1 MNIEIIKATKKDSVY
16 LYYKNELKAL
26 RKSGRLRFRT
36 LLDTSVL
43 DFASNDY
50 LGLSHK
56 KELHHATCKDLE
68 KLPTHSSKAS
78 LLVNGYHQIHKD
90 FEQALCEANGFE
102 DGVILGSGFS
112 ANIAMIESLVRKG
125 DILFMDERYH
135 ASGVLATK
143 LEHINVKFFK
153 HNNMNELKKLFK
165 KYKNVKRKIVAVEG
179 IYSMD
184 GDLVKKEVFDI
195 CENEDAL
202 LIVDE
207 AHSSGVVGDKLMG
220 VFDLYKIKIKS
231 NHIKMG
237 TLGKAY
243 GSFGAYILASAH
255 IVEYLINRAK
265 PIIYATSLSLYD
277 TLVGHKSLEYI
288 LQNTKDLKKEIQ
300 KRQGIVKNI
309 LDIQVDGLIVPIVIN
324 DNKRVINIK
333 NALLKDG
340 YAIGGIR
347 QPTVEKAILRIIAR
361 LGESTQSL
369 TKLCQKINQLQ

>member
-1 MNIEIIKATKKDSVY
+1 M
-16 LYYKNELKAL
+16 YYKNELKAL
-26 RKSGRLRFRT
+26 KKSRRYRSRRV
-36 LLDTSVL
+36 LDTSVL

-78 LLVNGYHQIHKD
+78 LLINGYHQIHKD
-90 FEQALCEANGFE
+90 FEQALCKANGFE
-102 DGVILGSGFS
+102 DGIILGSGFS

-143 LEHINVKFFK
+143 LEHVNVEFFK
-153 HNNMNELKKLFK
+153 HNDMNELQKLFI
-165 KYKNVKRKIVAVEG
+165 KYKNIKRKIVAVEG

-184 GDLVKKEVFDI
+184 GDLVKREVFDI
-195 CENEDAL
+195 CQMQDAI

-220 VFDLYKIKIKS
+220 VFDLYNIVIKK

-265 PIIYATSLSLYD
+265 PIVYATSLSLYD
-277 TLVGHKSLEYI
+277 TLLGHKSLEYI
-288 LQNTKDLKKEIQ
+288 LQNTQDLKKEIQ
-300 KRQGIVKNI
+300 KRQEIVKDI
-309 LDIQVDGLIVPIVIN
+309 LGIKVDGLIVPKMIN
-324 DNKRVINIK
+324 DNQKVLNIK
-333 NALLKDG
+333 NSLLKDG

-347 QPTVEKAILRIIAR
+347 QPTVKKAILRVIAR
-361 LGESTQSL
+361 LGESTESL